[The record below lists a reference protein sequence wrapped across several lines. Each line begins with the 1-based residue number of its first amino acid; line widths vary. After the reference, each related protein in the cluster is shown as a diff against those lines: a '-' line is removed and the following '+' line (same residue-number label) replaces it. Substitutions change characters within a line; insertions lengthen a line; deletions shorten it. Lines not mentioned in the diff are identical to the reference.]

1 MKAILFDKNYFLS
14 LSHPLYKITFI
25 FIEKIISWDDDSLPF

>member
-25 FIEKIISWDDDSLPF
+25 FVKKIVVWDDIAIPF